1 MTVQDREPVILR
13 HGAYLCIRVSSGNQA
28 AVAALPM
35 ASLAERLNL
44 CNEFGASAGHPE
56 NAIGFLRR
64 VDGAP
69 SDSPDGAVRLA
80 DLVIHVASPSE
91 QIVTSFC
98 AEATRLLAPAA
109 AVRLL
114 RGGVR
119 PSNYTGG
126 LMHHFAYASQRQQ
139 EPGGVMPNAF
149 LLPLRK
155 TAAWWAKD
163 WMERHTYFLPR
174 YSESGRQLSCG
185 HALAAAPGIPHL
197 MRRTY
202 RHLAEPT
209 PEDDYDF
216 LTYFE
221 CADEAI
227 PVFHQVCAALR
238 DVRQNPEWEFVREG
252 PTWQGRRVSMWADA
266 CR

>member
-1 MTVQDREPVILR
+1 MSVQDREPAVLR
-13 HGAYLCIRVSSGNQA
+13 HGAYLCVRVSPGCRA
-28 AVAALPM
+28 AVAALPI
-35 ASLAERLNL
+35 ASIAERLAL
-44 CNEFGASAGHPE
+44 GNEFDAVGHPE
-56 NAIGFLRR
+56 NAIGLLRR
-64 VDGAP
+64 VDATP
-69 SDSPDGAVRLA
+69 SGSPDATVLLA

-91 QIVTSFC
+91 ETVTSFC
-98 AEATRLLAPAA
+98 TEMTRVLASYAT
-109 AVRLL
+109 VRVL

-119 PSNYTGG
+119 PTNYTGG
-126 LMHHFAYASQRQQ
+126 LMHGFAYASQRQQ

-149 LLPLRK
+149 LLPLSK

-174 YSESGRQLSCG
+174 YDEEGRQSSCG

-202 RHLAEPT
+202 RHPVEPA
-209 PEDDYDF
+209 PPGDYDF

-221 CADEAI
+221 CADAGI

-238 DVRQNPEWEFVREG
+238 DVHQNPEWEFVREG
-252 PTWQGRRVSMWADA
+252 PTWQGRRFRRWAELFQ
-266 CR
+266 